1 MAWMPWSSH
10 GKTEEY
16 GGRLQGQE
24 EKQRRSIGPLR
35 CVFMPDGRAGC
46 RKRLLCYSAALFS
59 SFCNWALMNSLPAT
73 TEPVSSIVS
82 LPSMSLT

>member
-1 MAWMPWSSH
+1 MDAMVKPWQD
-10 GKTEEY
+10 
-16 GGRLQGQE
+16 GREILGVA
-24 EKQRRSIGPLR
+24 EKNERRSIRLLR
-35 CVFMPDGRAGC
+35 CVFMPGGRAGI
-46 RKRLLCYSAALFS
+46 RKRPLLHSAALFS

>member
-1 MAWMPWSSH
+1 MDAMVKPWQD
-10 GKTEEY
+10 GREILEE
-16 GGRLQGQE
+16 QK
-24 EKQRRSIGPLR
+24 KQRRSIGPLR
-35 CVFMPDGRAGC
+35 CVFMPGGRVGC

>member
-10 GKTEEY
+10 GKTEGKY
-16 GGRLQGQE
+16 WRSRQ
-24 EKQRRSIGPLR
+24 KQRRSIGLLR
-35 CVFMPDGRAGC
+35 CVFMPGMRAGC
-46 RKRLLCYSAALFS
+46 RKRLVCYSAALFS
-59 SFCNWALMNSLPAT
+59 SFCSWALMNSLPAT

>member
-1 MAWMPWSSH
+1 MDAMVKPWQD
-10 GKTEEY
+10 
-16 GGRLQGQE
+16 GREILGVA
-24 EKQRRSIGPLR
+24 EKNERRSIGLLR
-35 CVFMPDGRAGC
+35 CVFMPGGRAGC

-59 SFCNWALMNSLPAT
+59 SFCSWALMNSLPAT